1 VRMSENLSNFLADLG
16 SNPDLLARLAADPA
30 TELAG
35 TGLTQQEQAAIL
47 SRDPRLVGKVLGM
60 SAQGQGAA
68 GIKKKKKKKKKT
80 PPKRKP
86 AQKKK
91 R

>member
-1 VRMSENLSNFLADLG
+1 MSENFSNFLADLG

-47 SRDPRLVGKVLGM
+47 SRDPRVVGKVLGM
-60 SAQGQGAA
+60 SPQGQGAA
-68 GIKKKKKKKKKT
+68 GIKKKKKKKKT